1 MLMIKLFRRVMWVI
15 TAVWTHQSREEKSYA
30 RWWNSFIL
38 SSGVTYYYSLWEFAL
53 IHVLNSHLSPTKKS
67 TRSSWNVNDD
77 GNKWI
82 AKTVPHFLWFLW
94 LSEAGWP
101 SWIKEDWIMG
111 RRADERRAEESRRAV
126 ETRAAELKSEEWG
139 RIELSFHL
147 RFCSLLV
154 STRLAWW
161 NVNLAWSGKQHRR
174 SKIGQRERK
183 ERVKNAPSCDMK
195 CTLTEMR
202 EKEAS
207 EDWTQAASWYYGT
220 KKQDE

>member
-1 MLMIKLFRRVMWVI
+1 MIKLFRRVMWVI
-15 TAVWTHQSREEKSYA
+15 TAAWTHQSREERSKA

-53 IHVLNSHLSPTKKS
+53 IHVLNSSLSPTKKS

-82 AKTVPHFLWFLW
+82 AKNSPTFLVVSLAIWSRVTELNKGG
-94 LSEAGWP
+94 LDYG
-101 SWIKEDWIMG
+101 K
-111 RRADERRAEESRRAV
+111 ESRWKESGRKQKSGGDQGSGV
-126 ETRAAELKSEEWG
+126 EKRGEWG

-183 ERVKNAPSCDMK
+183 ERVKNAPSCDLK
-195 CTLTEMR
+195 WTEMR